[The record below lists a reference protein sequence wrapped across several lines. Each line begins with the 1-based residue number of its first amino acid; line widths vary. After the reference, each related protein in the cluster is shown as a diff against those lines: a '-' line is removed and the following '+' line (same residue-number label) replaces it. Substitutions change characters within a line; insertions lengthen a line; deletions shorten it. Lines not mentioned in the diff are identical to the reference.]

1 MNKYQ
6 LLIKT
11 NISPEIS
18 ERIIRIIRHR
28 GFVIK
33 TMKMEVISRLKN
45 ITFNLTIKSYKSIN
59 LLIKQI
65 EKLIDVIHIAIL
77 EQIP

>member
-11 NISPEIS
+11 NMSPEIS

-28 GFVIK
+28 GFLIK
-33 TMKMEVISRLKN
+33 TININVVKKLKN
-45 ITFNLTIKSYKSIN
+45 INFKLIVESYKSIN
-59 LLIKQI
+59 FLVNQIK
-65 EKLIDVIHIAIL
+65 KLIDVLDIII
-77 EQIP
+77 IS

>member
-6 LLIKT
+6 LFIKT

-28 GFVIK
+28 GFLIK
-33 TMKMEVISRLKN
+33 TININVINKLKN
-45 ITFNLTIKSYKSIN
+45 INFRLILRSYKSIN
-59 LLIKQI
+59 FLIKQI
-65 EKLIDVIHIAIL
+65 RKLIDVLDIII
-77 EQIP
+77 IS